1 MLTTCYPLGRDDV
14 SCTFVHHL
22 SKALAQAGLQV
33 SVVAPGAPNV
43 PSRETWG
50 GVAVSRFTYM
60 WPRRWQGV
68 AYRWGIPQ
76 NLRRNRWLALELPIF
91 FLTFLFAAFRACRS
105 ADVIHCHWIPTAWV
119 GVIVGWLLRKPVVL
133 TVMGSDAWLLPGA
146 VARWV
151 SPHVSAVH
159 VISTELRE
167 TVRALG
173 HEGVLIPLPSDEDVF
188 NPQADAAPIRAEFG
202 LGDDPAVCFIARLA
216 AVKDPLTFVRAM
228 PAVLARRP
236 DVRFL
241 LVGDGPLKAEVEALA
256 GSLGC
261 RDHLVVAGARPDVY
275 RFLKA
280 SFAFVALSPVE
291 NVWSCTI
298 AEAMLV
304 GVPCILTA
312 SGHTPRFF
320 ADGGNCRIIPVGD
333 ADALA
338 EAILDLLA
346 DPDLARRLA
355 AGADELLRR
364 ERRRTA
370 LVQADMMALYD
381 RAIGRRS
388 SEGVNA

>member
-1 MLTTCYPLGRDDV
+1 MLTTCYPLGSDDV
-14 SCTFVHHL
+14 SCTFLHHL
-22 SKALAQAGLQV
+22 GKALVQAGLQV

-43 PSRETWG
+43 PSHETRD
-50 GVAVSRFTYM
+50 GVAVSRFTYL

-76 NLRRNRWLALELPIF
+76 NLRRNRWLALELQAF
-91 FLTFLFAAFRACRS
+91 FLAFLFTALRACRS

-119 GVIVGWLLRKPVVL
+119 GVIVGRLLRKPVVL

-151 SPHVSAVH
+151 LPHVAEVH

-173 HEGVLIPLPSDEDVF
+173 REGVLIPLVSDEDVF
-188 NPQADAAPIRAEFG
+188 NPQADASPIRAEFG
-202 LGDDPAVCFIARLA
+202 LGDDPAVCFVARLA
-216 AVKDPLTFVRAM
+216 AVKDPLTLVRAM

-256 GSLGC
+256 TALGC
-261 RDHLVVAGARPDVY
+261 RDRLVVAGARADVY

-320 ADGGNCRIIPVGD
+320 TDGGNCRIISVGD
-333 ADALA
+333 TAALA
-338 EAILDLLA
+338 EAILDLL
-346 DPDLARRLA
+346 DEPDLARCLV
-355 AGADELLRR
+355 AGASDLLLR

-370 LVQADMMALYD
+370 QVQADMIALYQ
-381 RAIGRRS
+381 RVLARWTR
-388 SEGVNA
+388 